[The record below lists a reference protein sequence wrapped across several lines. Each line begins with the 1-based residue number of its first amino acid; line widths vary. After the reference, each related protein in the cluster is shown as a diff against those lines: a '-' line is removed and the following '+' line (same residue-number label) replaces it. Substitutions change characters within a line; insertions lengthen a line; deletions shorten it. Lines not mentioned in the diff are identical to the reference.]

1 MKTIKLLTTN
11 NLKKQEFKKFFDLYG
26 IELVNENQ
34 TFTMSEETVLLNKNL
49 EKINDISS
57 LKNLQIVYSQSTLNV
72 EFEDGTNQTYVSDLL
87 KGYIDLSKK
96 ENHKSVFGWDDIFVL
111 PFAGLSLFEVSKI
124 NSKVSS
130 RQKNLSSFVAE
141 HLHYKERLS
150 TKFNKV
156 EAEETIMI
164 DHNVFMLLKEN
175 KYLNSPSVIS
185 SGIHEIL
192 KKSLKNGAFFRS
204 SKTRR
209 EKNYWFPGLNAGIPL
224 VEKKDEIHEITFA
237 VHDLFHFVIPDIL
250 LNGKLTRK
258 NKKNYIIGRMMSEAI
273 SLVLADGWFIQNLKK
288 DFEYDYSKRAIYPLF
303 ENIDLN
309 NQENLKKAITSMVY
323 YVLKGDINYLK
334 EITNN
339 EEAIT
344 NFKNK
349 YDAFFVEDYKWTFIN
364 YSNLVSRTEQI
375 SDWFKTCHIEDE
387 FDNVND
393 YIEEQKELIIKEIL
407 NSFLE
412 KIFEKEEFNQDLF
425 FSNSFKRYML
435 GQCFIFSTFKNIS
448 ISQQFK
454 RKILFSLSKPILNKE
469 ECLNIKNFFKLYVE
483 ELHRMNLID
492 DDQSI
497 LFKEIYPLFDPSFA
511 FYDKEKEFY
520 KQTINDFYINLG
532 E

>member
-34 TFTMSEETVLLNKNL
+34 TFTMSEETILLDQNK
-49 EKINDISS
+49 EKITYLYS
-57 LKNLQIVYSQSTLNV
+57 LKNLQRVFSQSTLTV
-72 EFEDGTNQTYVSDLL
+72 EFENGTTQTYVSDLL
-87 KGYIDLSKK
+87 EGYIDLSKK
-96 ENHKSVFGWDDIFVL
+96 ENHKSVFGWDDIFIL
-111 PFAGLSLFEVSKI
+111 PLAGLSLFEVSKI

-141 HLHYKERLS
+141 HIHYKERLS
-150 TKFNKV
+150 TKFNKI

-164 DHNVFMLLKEN
+164 DHSVFMLLKEN

-185 SGIHEIL
+185 SGILEIF

-237 VHDLFHFVIPDIL
+237 VHDLCHFVIPDIL
-250 LNGKLTRK
+250 LNGESTRK
-258 NKKNYIIGRMMSEAI
+258 NKKTYIIGRMMSEAI

-288 DFEYDYSKRAIYPLF
+288 DFEYDYSKRGIYPLF

-339 EEAIT
+339 EDAIN
-344 NFKNK
+344 NFRNK

-364 YSNLVSRTEQI
+364 YSNMLSRKEQI
-375 SDWFKTCHIEDE
+375 GDWVKTCHIEEE
-387 FDNVND
+387 FDTVND
-393 YIEEQKELIIKEIL
+393 YIEEDKELIINEIL
-407 NSFLE
+407 NSFLTM
-412 KIFEKEEFNQDLF
+412 IFEKEDFNYQKSF
-425 FSNSFKRYML
+425 VNSFKRYML
-435 GQCFIFSTFKNIS
+435 GQCFIFSTFKQIS
-448 ISQQFK
+448 ITKQFK
-454 RKILFSLSKPILNKE
+454 SKILSSLSKEDLTKE
-469 ECLNIKNFFKLYVE
+469 GCLNIKNFFKLYVE

-511 FYDKEKEFY
+511 FYDEEKEFY
-520 KQTINDFYINLG
+520 QQTINDFYINLG
-532 E
+532 V